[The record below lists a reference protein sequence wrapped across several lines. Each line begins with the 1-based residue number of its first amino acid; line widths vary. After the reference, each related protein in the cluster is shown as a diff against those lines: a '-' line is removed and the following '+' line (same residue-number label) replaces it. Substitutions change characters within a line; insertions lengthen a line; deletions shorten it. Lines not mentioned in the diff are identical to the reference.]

1 MSVWEFNAAVGG
13 YVKAN
18 SSDEDKGLTSSEL
31 KSLSEFI
38 DAPPVWH

>member
-1 MSVWEFNAAVGG
+1 MSLWEFNAVAGG

-18 SSDEDKGLTSSEL
+18 SSPDEQGLSKDEAKRL
-31 KSLSEFI
+31 ADFI